1 MGTLASRAW
10 EQVPAQRPHFPDG
23 LQVPKGKG
31 LAISLARLTV
41 HRETEAGSNQN
52 PEEVPQGEGCRLK
65 PASLCRGLS
74 S

>member
-31 LAISLARLTV
+31 WAISLARQ
-41 HRETEAGSNQN
+41 REIEAGSNQN
-52 PEEVPQGEGCRLK
+52 PEEVPQGEGCRLQAE
-65 PASLCRGLS
+65 ASKSVQRVV
-74 S
+74 